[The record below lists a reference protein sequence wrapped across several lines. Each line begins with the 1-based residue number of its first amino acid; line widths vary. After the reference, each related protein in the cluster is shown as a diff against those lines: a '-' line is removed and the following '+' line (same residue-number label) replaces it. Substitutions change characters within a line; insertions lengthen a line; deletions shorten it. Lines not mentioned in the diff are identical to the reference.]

1 MESKYLTI
9 GQNLVRNIEKGI
21 YPVGSKLP
29 SEINLMEEFKAS
41 RDTIRKAL
49 HKLEQSGYINKVKG
63 KGSFVL
69 QKSKI
74 NFPVSELVSFRELSK
89 MVGNNVET
97 IVEELEEVEPSKYI
111 KKQLSIT
118 GDEKVW
124 RIVRIRKI
132 DGERVILD
140 KEYYR
145 SDIIPNL
152 TKEICE
158 NSIFAYI
165 EGELKLNIAFA
176 RKEVV
181 VVFCNKD
188 DIAYMDLNEYNMTV
202 VVHTSLY
209 LDDGTLFQ
217 YSQSRHRPDKF
228 KFIDVARRV
237 DKN

>member
-9 GQNLVRNIEKGI
+9 YQNLVRNIEKGI

-29 SEINLMEEFKAS
+29 SEINLVEEYHAS
-41 RDTIRKAL
+41 RDTIRKSL
-49 HKLEQSGYINKVKG
+49 QKLEHDGYINKVKG

-74 NFPVSELVSFRELSK
+74 NFPVSELVSFSELSS
-89 MVGNNVET
+89 MAGNNVKT
-97 IVEELEEVEPSKYI
+97 IVEEFEEVEPNKYI
-111 KKQLSIT
+111 KKQLSVT

-124 RIVRIRKI
+124 RIIRARNI

-152 TKEICE
+152 TREICA
-158 NSIFAYI
+158 NSIFDYI
-165 EGELKLNIAFA
+165 ENELKLKISFA

-181 VVFCNKD
+181 VVFCNNE
-188 DIAYMDLNEYNMTV
+188 DISYMDLNEYAMVV
-202 VVHTSLY
+202 VVHTFLY

-228 KFIDVARRV
+228 KFIDIARRM
-237 DKN
+237 DK